1 MSSSKSKFL
10 QSKNEDKEEI
20 YFFAPKSNYNMIK
33 FQNITKIYEPDT
45 VALEDVSFEIN
56 EKEFVSIAGRSG
68 AGKTTLLKLLLAEE
82 EPTKGRVFLGNLDVH
97 KIKKGDLP
105 KFRRKIGVVFQDY
118 KLLPSKTTYENIA
131 YVLEVIGATDEE
143 ISQRVPEV
151 LEIVGLFDRV
161 KNFPAELSQGERQ
174 RAAIARALIHRPD
187 VILADE
193 PTGNLDP
200 YNTSE
205 IVRLLLKINEL
216 GTTIVLAT
224 HNKEI
229 INSLGKR
236 VITLEEGRV
245 IRDEEKGR
253 FIL

>member
-1 MSSSKSKFL
+1 
-10 QSKNEDKEEI
+10 
-20 YFFAPKSNYNMIK
+20 MISFK
-33 FQNITKIYEPDT
+33 NITKIYPHDT
-45 VALEDVSFEIN
+45 LALDDVSFEIK

-68 AGKTTLLKLLLAEE
+68 AGKTTLLKLILAEE
-82 EPTKGRVFLGNLDVH
+82 EPTKGRVFFRDEDIQ
-97 KIKKGDLP
+97 KIKKSHLP
-105 KFRRKIGVVFQDY
+105 NLRRKIGVVFQDY
-118 KLLPSKTTYENIA
+118 KLLPSKTVYENVA
-131 YVLEVIGATDEE
+131 YVLEVIGADDKE

-151 LEIVGLFDRV
+151 LEIVGLGD
-161 KNFPAELSQGERQ
+161 KANNFPAQLSQGERQ
-174 RAAIARALIHRPD
+174 RATIARAFIHRPD

-200 YNTSE
+200 YNSAE

-216 GTTIVLAT
+216 GTTVILAT

-229 INSLGKR
+229 INSLEKR
-236 VITLEEGRV
+236 VITLENSRV